1 MMLAGWLADGVLAL
15 HFGFIIF
22 ALVGGLAVL
31 RWRWLVWLHVPAL
44 LWAVAVELTGWVCP
58 LTPLEN
64 RLLAE
69 AGRMGYAGGFI
80 EHYLT
85 TIIYPGGL
93 TRGMEL
99 LMGMAL
105 LLWNGV
111 IYAIVVF
118 RWRRTCK

>member
-22 ALVGGLAVL
+22 VLAGGLAAL

-69 AGRMGYAGGFI
+69 AGQSGYTGGFI
-80 EHYLT
+80 EHYLSAV
-85 TIIYPGGL
+85 IYPNGL
-93 TRGMEL
+93 TPEMEW

-105 LLWNGV
+105 LLWSGV
-111 IYAIVVF
+111 IYAIVIF
-118 RWRRTCK
+118 RWRRACG